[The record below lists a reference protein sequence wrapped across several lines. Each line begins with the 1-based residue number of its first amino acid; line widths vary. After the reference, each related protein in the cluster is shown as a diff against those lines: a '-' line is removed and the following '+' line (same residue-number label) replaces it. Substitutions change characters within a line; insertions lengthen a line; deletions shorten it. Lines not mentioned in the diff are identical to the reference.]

1 MPSNPKTKIKI
12 PIFGVNKIPYKKYI
26 YKQNFHSYN
35 QKPRKKQLYK
45 SLPLQ
50 IQAISRKNLQVK
62 SVLQQSIA
70 INSIIQPR
78 NLYLHVSRRYLT
90 GPLQT
95 IKNKQKQLQQ
105 QLLLKK
111 QENISFM
118 SKNRDLIKKISHR
131 NMSLQRYIRIEEH
144 PYRNDRRYSR
154 SIKGKLTTFQNIS
167 LDQRYQLNCLR
178 KKELLLQQQK
188 LSKHRVIQSTTDFS
202 MTKFPEY
209 NFKSKT
215 KTQTLTDLL

>member
-26 YKQNFHSYN
+26 QLQNFHSYN

-45 SLPLQ
+45 SLQ
-50 IQAISRKNLQVK
+50 IQAISSNNLQVK

-70 INSIIQPR
+70 INSIKIKDQIQPR

-105 QLLLKK
+105 QLQLKK
-111 QENISFM
+111 QENISFI

-167 LDQRYQLNCLR
+167 LDQRHQLNCLR
-178 KKELLLQQQK
+178 KKELLLQQ
-188 LSKHRVIQSTTDFS
+188 
-202 MTKFPEY
+202 
-209 NFKSKT
+209 
-215 KTQTLTDLL
+215 